1 MRLMQNMLG
10 FYHQQTRRKHG
21 LTDTQL
27 EHVQLS
33 LGHRTLQLAGLR
45 ECSWSEPEK
54 HVEFQFYWRQYESGE
69 TLDDGGMSA
78 FRKATNYLRQAVLQ
92 RADAVVT
99 TDIRENFRPA
109 IALVLVDEAAK
120 TSEPELWPL
129 PAWFNPEA
137 YLLVGDQKQL
147 RPVVMSSGFENPL
160 GDQLQLSLFNRL
172 HLSGFMDTMLNLQH
186 RMHPD
191 IAALIQEVFY
201 DNRLLNVRLK

>member
-1 MRLMQNMLG
+1 MQNMLG

-109 IALVLVDEAAK
+109 IALLS
-120 TSEPELWPL
+120 TRRP
-129 PAWFNPEA
+129 
-137 YLLVGDQKQL
+137 
-147 RPVVMSSGFENPL
+147 RPVSLNCGRCLLGSTPRLICSWEIRSSSG
-160 GDQLQLSLFNRL
+160 QLSCPADSKI
-172 HLSGFMDTMLNLQH
+172 LSATSFSSRSSIDC
-186 RMHPD
+186 
-191 IAALIQEVFY
+191 I
-201 DNRLLNVRLK
+201 